1 MNKITKL
8 VLGSVVALSMVGCGS
23 NTDSKTSTTAS
34 DTGDK
39 TKISLILPY
48 IGDQSYF
55 DTTYK
60 GLQLVQD
67 ELGDKVETK
76 LIEMGTDAAGWDTAY
91 RQAADDGYQIIISGN
106 FQYESYMLAVAEE
119 HPEIKFLNF
128 DYSDAKANSLDN
140 VYSITY
146 AANEAGYLA
155 GVVAGVKTESGI
167 VGCIGGVDS
176 PGIRQFLAGYMQG
189 VYDVNPNAKVIS
201 GFVGGFGDPATAK
214 EIALNMNKQGAD
226 VIYHAAGG
234 SGNGLFEAAAEA
246 KTFALKTEDG
256 KEFTL
261 VVAADGATA
270 TLTDAE
276 GKATELK
283 NAETASGERYADDA
297 GNEVAIKGTEGVLTL
312 GDLKEAPVTVE
323 AK

>member
-1 MNKITKL
+1 MNKISKL

-23 NTDSKTSTTAS
+23 KTDSKSSTTAS
-34 DTGDK
+34 ESGDK

-60 GLQLVQD
+60 GLQLVQQ

-167 VGCIGGVDS
+167 VGCIGGVD
-176 PGIRQFLAGYMQG
+176 
-189 VYDVNPNAKVIS
+189 
-201 GFVGGFGDPATAK
+201 
-214 EIALNMNKQGAD
+214 
-226 VIYHAAGG
+226 
-234 SGNGLFEAAAEA
+234 
-246 KTFALKTEDG
+246 
-256 KEFTL
+256 
-261 VVAADGATA
+261 
-270 TLTDAE
+270 
-276 GKATELK
+276 
-283 NAETASGERYADDA
+283 
-297 GNEVAIKGTEGVLTL
+297 
-312 GDLKEAPVTVE
+312 
-323 AK
+323 